1 MLKRLK
7 NIFGTSYGDDGT
19 HSKNSNSNQLKKK
32 RLYKEQTPLNEWKL
46 IKELGDGAFGKVYQ
60 AFNEQN
66 KQYAAVKVIDDCTDD
81 ELPEH
86 TVEIDILSEC
96 NHANIIGLFDAYY
109 YENKLYIFLEYCMN
123 GAVDH
128 IMTTLEHGLDEK
140 QIRFIG
146 YEVLEALDYLHT
158 QQFVIHRD
166 VKASNILLTQTG
178 QVKIADFGVS
188 AKNTYQEQKRN
199 EYIGTVYWMAPEVFF
214 CEANTDNNYDFRVD
228 IWSFGITLIEMAE
241 MDPPYH
247 EMRAERVGAKIR
259 QAAPPKLQDARR
271 WSSDFS
277 NILSCCLKRNAQERL
292 TCREL
297 KQHAFMSDAKS
308 LHSSILYL
316 LEEFKATPVVE
327 VVEEDIILPSSQS
340 KDDLKRERRLSKSSI
355 TEEEFKKFSTP
366 SNGLISDDD
375 NDDDDDDRSS
385 AAGGDISTIIDENE
399 TLKDNQPNESVIVLK
414 QIRRLS
420 SGEPMP
426 PPPPPPSSS
435 LPKLVATET
444 NNKLDESNA
453 VTSKPP
459 PIPSATTSI
468 KGSKTT
474 SSLSTSNSNSTT
486 NPVVVTTQL
495 SSLKTR
501 AVSEPKETNKKSSG
515 SPPLPP
521 KRLTPAPSPVPPA
534 VPPKRSTSTPQ
545 SSLVPSQANQSSVN
559 GYKKKTT
566 PPGTLSQSETRPS
579 PPSTIANK
587 SFASSIF
594 VPPPTVPSTSNVRID
609 ANIEIGR
616 LKLEDLAEKELNKI
630 HEAYVNDLIEEVIQS
645 DFEKPSIPEVILA
658 VITDLTND
666 DGDEIVLDVDD
677 EQQQP
682 PTNNFNQIYNFNQ
695 DKTIRSTSPS
705 VYPTNG
711 TNGDIDQYYTRVHQT
726 VNNVSNLTGHD
737 SIRSTNSS
745 SQSLALITGSEPQA
759 NNIQV

>member
-166 VKASNILLTQTG
+166 VKASNILLTQAG

-297 KQHAFMSDAKS
+297 KQHAFMYDAKS
-308 LHSSILYL
+308 LHS
-316 LEEFKATPVVE
+316 K
-327 VVEEDIILPSSQS
+327 
-340 KDDLKRERRLSKSSI
+340 LSKKI
-355 TEEEFKKFSTP
+355 LFCLHLNQKMILNVNVVFRKVQLQKKNLRNSLHHPMVLSPMMIMTM
-366 SNGLISDDD
+366 
-375 NDDDDDDRSS
+375 
-385 AAGGDISTIIDENE
+385 TMM
-399 TLKDNQPNESVIVLK
+399 IVHRQLAEIFR
-414 QIRRLS
+414 QLS
-420 SGEPMP
+420 M
-426 PPPPPPSSS
+426 
-435 LPKLVATET
+435 KM
-444 NNKLDESNA
+444 KH
-453 VTSKPP
+453 
-459 PIPSATTSI
+459 
-468 KGSKTT
+468 SKTINQT
-474 SSLSTSNSNSTT
+474 NQLLFSNRFDVYQ
-486 NPVVVTTQL
+486 VV
-495 SSLKTR
+495 
-501 AVSEPKETNKKSSG
+501 
-515 SPPLPP
+515 
-521 KRLTPAPSPVPPA
+521 
-534 VPPKRSTSTPQ
+534 
-545 SSLVPSQANQSSVN
+545 NQCH
-559 GYKKKTT
+559 
-566 PPGTLSQSETRPS
+566 LLR
-579 PPSTIANK
+579 
-587 SFASSIF
+587 
-594 VPPPTVPSTSNVRID
+594 
-609 ANIEIGR
+609 
-616 LKLEDLAEKELNKI
+616 
-630 HEAYVNDLIEEVIQS
+630 HHHHHH
-645 DFEKPSIPEVILA
+645 
-658 VITDLTND
+658 
-666 DGDEIVLDVDD
+666 
-677 EQQQP
+677 
-682 PTNNFNQIYNFNQ
+682 
-695 DKTIRSTSPS
+695 
-705 VYPTNG
+705 YPN
-711 TNGDIDQYYTRVHQT
+711 
-726 VNNVSNLTGHD
+726 
-737 SIRSTNSS
+737 
-745 SQSLALITGSEPQA
+745 
-759 NNIQV
+759 